1 MNHLARATD
10 FLFVHGTPRHDHSFF
25 APQTT
30 PNATNT
36 APVPYAGTGST
47 VSGASTQQ
55 NGVSGLNGDDEAKP
69 IDPKVEIAR
78 INTNIVFFNA
88 GLAIAA
94 VGIGLAMC
102 FFVRSILKP
111 PKGVHGGDSDGDMD
125 SDSEEDEEEGS
136 ED

>member
-25 APQTT
+25 ASQTH
-30 PNATNT
+30 PSATST
-36 APVPYAGTGST
+36 SLASYAGTGST
-47 VSGASTQQ
+47 AAGAGTQQ
-55 NGVSGLNGDDEAKP
+55 NGVSGLYGDDEAKP

-78 INTNIVFFNA
+78 INTNIMFFHA
-88 GLAIAA
+88 GIAIAA